1 MTRLIKI
8 TAGMFIFSLALVSC
22 RDATEKETVVKEV
35 KVEKE
40 VDTPEEE
47 EREGILERTAKK
59 VDKEVNKEIDEE
71 IEKIG
76 DDNS

>member
-1 MTRLIKI
+1 MTRLIKLA
-8 TAGMFIFSLALVSC
+8 AGLFMFSLALVSC

-47 EREGILERTAKK
+47 REGILERTAKK
-59 VDKEVNKEIDEE
+59 VDKEVNEEIDEE